1 MSAEEISM
9 IAGVILTLVF
19 SYIPGIN
26 SRFVILAPEHKRAI
40 MLGLLVL
47 VSGGILI
54 LACSGSGEMFGIA
67 ITCDQAGAIGML
79 RVLVAAIIVNQGVYA
94 ISPRSKGTR

>member
-9 IAGVILTLVF
+9 IAGVILTLAF
-19 SYIPGIN
+19 SYIPGLDN
-26 SRFVILAPEHKRAI
+26 SYASLAPEHKRAI